1 MKGVKFIDKN
11 LKDFFGDNEPFIFA
25 ETLEGEIFRQYENRT
40 TKRFQNLQKSYFLKF
55 HGPVGWA
62 EIFKNLIQ
70 LKTPVI
76 GAQREYEALSHLDKN
91 KINAPQVKGFGNKG
105 LNPADSFSFL
115 ITEEL
120 YETISLE
127 DFFLEGLH
135 EKLSPY
141 QKKKLI
147 QSAADLIRRM
157 HLSGL
162 NHRDLYLCHL
172 HIKKEVNF
180 DNIEIHLIDLHRA
193 QIRSNVPKRWLVK
206 DLGGFIHSVL
216 QFNLSEKDFYRFMMS
231 YYQCSFM
238 DLMKNHREMIDKILE
253 RAFSMYLKP
262 TLKEFSFK
270 SSKKLSENSPYLKRV
285 MQSGRWISKRNIK
298 NENFMKLFLDESIL
312 LNSGEVSKNEEGH
325 LIVKVKIQDQNYYI
339 KKYRIKGFL
348 HGMSRLFKKTRAHNS
363 WTSSCWL
370 NAAGIQ
376 TAKPILLYEDNGIF
390 GARTSFFVTE
400 EINGKRLDQALEE
413 GINID
418 FTVSKLQSFFKRMSW
433 IGFSHGDAKTS
444 NFYIDHRNL
453 VVFDL
458 DSAGKSFPKY
468 LNKKSILRDKER
480 ILTSLAG
487 HHEICSKLIKRF
499 QRSRN

>member
-1 MKGVKFIDKN
+1 MKGIKITDESLV
-11 LKDFFGDNEPFIFA
+11 DFFGDNEPFSFA
-25 ETLEGEIFRQYENRT
+25 ENLEGEIYRKYENRT
-40 TKRFQNLQKSYFLKF
+40 TKRFQNFQKSYFLKF

-70 LKTPVI
+70 LKTPVV
-76 GAQREYEALSHLDKN
+76 GALREYEALSHLYKN
-91 KINAPQVKGFGNKG
+91 QIQAPQIKGFGNKG
-105 LNPADSFSFL
+105 LNPANSFSFL

-135 EKLSPY
+135 KQLSPP
-141 QKKKLI
+141 QKRKLI
-147 QSAADLIRRM
+147 ESTAVLIRRM

-172 HIKKEVNF
+172 HIKKEINF
-180 DNIEIHLIDLHRA
+180 DNIEIYLIDLHRA
-193 QIRSNVPKRWLVK
+193 QIRSEVPERWLVK
-206 DLGGFIHSVL
+206 DLGGFFHSIL

-231 YYQCSFM
+231 YYQCS
-238 DLMKNHREMIDKILE
+238 LRELIKNHQNLITKILK
-253 RAFSMYLKP
+253 RSFSMYLNP
-262 TLKEFSFK
+262 LLKDFSLR
-270 SSKKLSENSPYLKRV
+270 SSKKISENSPYLKKV
-285 MQSGRWISKRNIK
+285 EQSHRWISKRNIQI
-298 NENFMKLFLDESIL
+298 ESFMKLFADESL
-312 LNSGEVSKNEEGH
+312 LLKSGEVIKNEKGH
-325 LIVKVKIQDQNYYI
+325 LIVKVRVLDQNYYI

-348 HGMSRLFKKTRAHNS
+348 HGISRLFKKTRAHNS

-370 NAAGIQ
+370 NAVGIQ

-480 ILTSLAG
+480 ILSSLAG